1 MGMFPYTQAELDY
14 LRARDEALGRAID
27 RIGIIERPVNQDL
40 FAALAS
46 SIVAQQISGAAA
58 TTVWNRLVARLGA
71 ITPETVQAAAVED
84 IQQCGVSMRKA
95 TYIKGIGEAVAGGTL
110 DLAALPDLPDDEV
123 IARLSA
129 LRGIGAWTAEMVL
142 IFAMQRPDVVSWGD
156 LGIRRGMMRLYELSE
171 LDRSAFDHYRQ
182 RYSPY
187 GSVASLYLWRFA
199 AGE

>member
-1 MGMFPYTQAELDY
+1 MDVFRYGQAELDY

-27 RIGIIERPVNQDL
+27 RLGVIERPVMRDL
-40 FAALAS
+40 FAALVHS
-46 SIVAQQISGAAA
+46 VVAQQISGAAA
-58 TTVWNRLVARLGA
+58 ATIWSRMLARFGA
-71 ITPETVQAAAVED
+71 VTPQIIQAAAVED

-95 TYIKGIGEAVAGGTL
+95 TYIKGIGEAVAGGSL

-123 IARLSA
+123 IARLSS
-129 LRGIGAWTAEMVL
+129 LRGIGVWTAEMVL

-156 LGIRRGMMRLYELSE
+156 LGIRRGMMRLYGHPT
-171 LDRSAFDHYRQ
+171 LDRPTFERYRQ

-187 GSVASLYLWRFA
+187 GSTASLYLWRIA

>member
-1 MGMFPYTQAELDY
+1 MGVFPYTQAELDY
-14 LRARDEALGRAID
+14 LRARDEPLGRAID

-129 LRGIGAWTAEMVL
+129 LHGIGVWTAEMVL

-171 LDRSAFDHYRQ
+171 LDHPTFDHYRQ

-187 GSVASLYLWRFA
+187 GSVASLYLWRIA